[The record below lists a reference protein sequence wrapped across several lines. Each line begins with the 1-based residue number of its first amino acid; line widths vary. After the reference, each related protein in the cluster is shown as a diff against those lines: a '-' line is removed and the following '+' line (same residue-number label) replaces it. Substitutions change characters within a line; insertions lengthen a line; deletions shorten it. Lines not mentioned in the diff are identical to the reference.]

1 MGSNILSNVPFV
13 ILIMDQLFN
22 FECGRGYCSG
32 QLSGV
37 LLAWVSTIAGNFT
50 LIGSVAN
57 LIVAEKGRYISN
69 YHLGFWEYLK
79 FGFCSTAIV
88 LFADLPIVY
97 FAGDNVHI

>member
-1 MGSNILSNVPFV
+1 MGEDTALA
-13 ILIMDQLFN
+13 M
-22 FECGRGYCSG
+22 
-32 QLSGV
+32 LSGV

-69 YHLGFWEYLK
+69 YRLGFWEYLK

-88 LFADLPIVY
+88 LFAGLPIVY